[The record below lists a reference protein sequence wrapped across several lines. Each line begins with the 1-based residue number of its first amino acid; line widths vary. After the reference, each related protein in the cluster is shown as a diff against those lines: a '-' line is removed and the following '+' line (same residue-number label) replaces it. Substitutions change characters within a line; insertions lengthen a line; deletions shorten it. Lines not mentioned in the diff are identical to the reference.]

1 MELQRKINE
10 THMPELFTY
19 MGGKARGGNMKIEI
33 KMSENVTDE
42 DADELIKTI
51 SLTAQINGF
60 DYIDSISLGDEIS
73 VDVDS
78 VYMRMFEDLKVDLC
92 DAAEDEELKDYIE
105 SKIDGVV
112 LQIQGR

>member
-1 MELQRKINE
+1 MELQRKVNE
-10 THMPELFTY
+10 TNMPELFTY
-19 MGGKARGGNMKIEI
+19 MGRKARGGNMKIEI
-33 KMSENVTDE
+33 EMSENATDV

-60 DYIDSISLGDEIS
+60 DYIDSISLGNKIS
-73 VDVDS
+73 VDADS
-78 VYMRMFEDLKVDLC
+78 VYIRIFEELKINLC

-112 LQIQGR
+112 LRIQGR

>member
-1 MELQRKINE
+1 
-10 THMPELFTY
+10 MPELFTY